1 MMIRLIRAESDQIV
15 SLRASNKAGGVIKG
29 IGVHLRTRALEDSGI
44 HCGPTGPRA
53 SITASATVPQ
63 KLVADENMHERPPI
77 TSFCDVDSD
86 TINPAPAPSIL
97 GMNNTT
103 FSVTTMQNLLC
114 LCLAGGRAIKVP
126 RPYGLHHMCPA
137 TASSSLTSSVTI
149 VFLILHQCQFRAT
162 YLLQG

>member
-63 KLVADENMHERPPI
+63 SSEMTNSKGEIFSKRVQETAWRCRKQHPALKGYPSHTKPSVSCSPTRDLP
-77 TSFCDVDSD
+77 
-86 TINPAPAPSIL
+86 NP
-97 GMNNTT
+97 
-103 FSVTTMQNLLC
+103 F
-114 LCLAGGRAIKVP
+114 AI
-126 RPYGLHHMCPA
+126 
-137 TASSSLTSSVTI
+137 SL
-149 VFLILHQCQFRAT
+149 
-162 YLLQG
+162 